1 MTSLQMAFVAGSLL
15 ALIAAPV
22 WAEAPAA
29 CKQLVVTSHPAY
41 KPLHWYDG
49 KELRGASIDLARQV
63 LDEMKVPYEILYVG
77 PWPRVLKLA
86 EVGRV
91 DVVMSLKNTPD
102 RREYMEFT
110 STPSFSNPMAVFVRQ
125 DKAFSFT
132 RWEDLIGKHGGVNAG
147 DHYGEGFDE
156 FLQDQ
161 LQVEAT
167 TEMSA
172 NFRKLAIG
180 RIDYFV
186 TGLYP
191 GLSYLADHP
200 GKVPM
205 QALPRPINMGVVHVG
220 FSRKSPC
227 LYLLPEFERRLRQ
240 LAERHETDK
249 LLDKHLGALRRAA
262 MQPAHSH

>member
-1 MTSLQMAFVAGSLL
+1 MTSFRMALQAGALL
-15 ALIAAPV
+15 ALFAGPA
-22 WAEAPAA
+22 WAEPGAE
-29 CKQLVVTSHPAY
+29 CKQLVVTTHPAY

-49 KELRGASIDLARQV
+49 QEMRGASIELARQV
-63 LDEMKVPYEILYVG
+63 LDEMQVPYEIRYVG

-86 EVGRV
+86 EVGKV

-102 RREYMEFT
+102 RREYMDFT

-125 DKAFSFT
+125 DHAFSFT
-132 RWEDLIGKHGGVNAG
+132 RWEDLIGKRGGVNAG

-191 GLSYLADHP
+191 GLSYLADNP

-205 QALPRPINMGVVHVG
+205 RPCQGRSIWAWCMSVFRAKARACICCPHL
-220 FSRKSPC
+220 KSGCGSWPSATKPTSC
-227 LYLLPEFERRLRQ
+227 
-240 LAERHETDK
+240 
-249 LLDKHLGALRRAA
+249 
-262 MQPAHSH
+262 